1 MSGVLTRNV
10 NLDTDSD
17 RRKMMWSGL
26 GTQPLSDQGQNSGS
40 AASIIAVRFLQTY
53 WHVDLEHLVSKTVRQ
68 QVFIISVT
76 NFMVF
81 FKVALA
87 NGYTWK
93 TEKQNAS
100 CNYDCASSLA
110 QSRSLKNSI
119 KSRVSN
125 EMTIFYSI
133 LPARNLLYVQ
143 RRKHFESKRMGHSLP

>member
-1 MSGVLTRNV
+1 MSGVLTRNM
-10 NLDTDSD
+10 NLDTGSD

-26 GTQPLSDQGQNSGS
+26 GTQSLSDQGQNSGS
-40 AASIIAVRFLQTY
+40 AASVTAAISLQTY
-53 WHVDLEHLVSKTVRQ
+53 WHVDLEHLVSKTARQ
-68 QVFIISVT
+68 QVCIISIT
-76 NFMVF
+76 NFMVI

-93 TEKQNAS
+93 TEKENAS

-125 EMTIFYSI
+125 EMTIFYST
-133 LPARNLLYVQ
+133 LLARNLLYVQ
-143 RRKHFESKRMGHSLP
+143 RHKHFESKRMGHSLP